1 MNEIAGILSGTG
13 VTLGL
18 IPCGSGNGLG
28 RHLGIHG
35 SIARALDLLHTGR
48 PHDIDTGFADGHA
61 FFTAAGIGFEAEIA
75 QRFNQLQRRGFT
87 RYLSTSARAFRDWQP
102 QDYVVSHGSH
112 RESVRAFTLAV
123 ANANQYGNNA
133 LIAPAARIDDGL
145 LDLCVIPPV
154 RWFNAV
160 PLAARLFRGTIA
172 HATGVR
178 LFRSDHFIVERAAPG
193 PLHTDGEVHAAGT
206 RLEFSIRPRSLR
218 VMIPSA

>member
-1 MNEIAGILSGTG
+1 MNEIAGVLSGTG

-18 IPCGSGNGLG
+18 IPCGSGDGLG

-35 SIARALDLLHTGR
+35 PVDRALDLLQTGR

-75 QRFNQLQRRGFT
+75 RRFNQLDRRGFA
-87 RYLSTSARAFRDWQP
+87 RYLSTSAQTFRDWQP
-102 QDYVVSHGSH
+102 QEYRVSQGSGQT
-112 RESVRAFTLAV
+112 SVHAFTLAV

-133 LIAPAARIDDGL
+133 RIAPAACIDDGE

-160 PLAARLFRGTIA
+160 PLVTRLFRGTIA
-172 HATGVR
+172 GATGVR
-178 LFRSDHFIVERAAPG
+178 LFRSDHFIVERAAAG
-193 PLHTDGEVHAAGT
+193 PLHTDGEVHDAGT

-218 VMIPSA
+218 VLVPSA